1 MVEVYLVVLELEI
14 GGRRGCGLEGAHLL
28 VAAEICK
35 KYVYTSLSHS
45 LHTLTDLAE
54 GSWRRESE
62 CVLVG
67 RGRQCVQVRERG

>member
-1 MVEVYLVVLELEI
+1 MAW
-14 GGRRGCGLEGAHLL
+14 RGHTFSLLPKSAKNMYIHLSL
-28 VAAEICK
+28 TH
-35 KYVYTSLSHS
+35 YTHSHT
-45 LHTLTDLAE
+45 HTDLAE

>member
-1 MVEVYLVVLELEI
+1 MVEVCLVVLELEI

-35 KYVYTSLSHS
+35 KYVHLSLTH
-45 LHTLTDLAE
+45 HTHTDLAE